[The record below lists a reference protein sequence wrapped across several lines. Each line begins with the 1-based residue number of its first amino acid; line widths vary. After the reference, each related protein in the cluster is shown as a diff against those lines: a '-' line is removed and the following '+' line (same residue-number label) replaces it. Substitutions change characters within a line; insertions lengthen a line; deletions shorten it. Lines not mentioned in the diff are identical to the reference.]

1 MIPAA
6 RKLRTRSTVAREVGG
21 RRTARRGGGHVSG
34 AVVVARGAS
43 PAASASALTTESA
56 RRPHDFRPAAG
67 RGSLPGSDGS
77 SAVLDVTSTTNADT
91 AQVELDRP
99 LLTAEEVAALLA
111 VPRSS
116 VYEYARRRVDP
127 LPSLL
132 IGRHRRFDRRTVERW
147 LAEHLNVTR

>member
-1 MIPAA
+1 MP
-6 RKLRTRSTVAREVGG
+6 
-21 RRTARRGGGHVSG
+21 RRGTGR
-34 AVVVARGAS
+34 AV
-43 PAASASALTTESA
+43 
-56 RRPHDFRPAAG
+56 AG
-67 RGSLPGSDGS
+67 
-77 SAVLDVTSTTNADT
+77 VTSTAATDSPSIA
-91 AQVELDRP
+91 LDRP

-147 LAEHLNVTR
+147 LGEQLSITR